1 MDVKFSDLYMNCLA
15 DNIIKELSDDVKV
28 NVQSGVDEAGP
39 SKKVAEVQRDIDLYD
54 SDVDPDVENALTPPI
69 TLEQADQIR
78 RFRERLNVAAV
89 ETDEEESLPESLP
102 S

>member
-1 MDVKFSDLYMNCLA
+1 MY
-15 DNIIKELSDDVKV
+15 
-28 NVQSGVDEAGP
+28 EAGL